1 MVDAQVIVVGGGP
14 VGETLLALL
23 GHRGV
28 TAIGLEKELDVWPKP
43 RAVHFDGE
51 TLRTLQSIGL
61 GDAVFGQSEPMR
73 NYKMVNEAGE
83 VLLAFPTGYPGPEG
97 WLSDIM
103 FHQPDLDGILRSS
116 LTNLDGITLLGGH
129 EVTAITQTGETVTA
143 RTVDPDGNERDF
155 TANYLVGA
163 DGAQSFVRHALGL
176 KYDELGPNN
185 PWLVVDGT
193 FLEEP
198 EIPDSMLFF
207 GHYSRPRLW
216 AALPG
221 MRRRMEFKV
230 LPTDDISQV
239 GSPEWIARE
248 SDNVMRPDNF
258 ATERTAVYTF
268 RSCLVDTWRQ
278 GRIFLAGDAA
288 HLLPPL
294 FGQGLCSGIRD
305 AANLSWKLALV
316 LDGADE
322 SILDTYES
330 ERKAHARAW
339 VEAATRMS
347 DTLQTTDEKVAAGRD
362 QFLRDHPEAAVAP
375 PPPLGPGFHSGG
387 HLAGQRAVQPSVP
400 DGRFDDRIGDRFLLA
415 GRTEL
420 LGSIADDVFNA
431 LADDVVLILDENEPG
446 VPELLEKS
454 GAEAVLIRPDRYIY
468 GVASSPEELSHL
480 IEPVVALS
488 KSIARTRAA

>member
-23 GHRGV
+23 GHHGV

-51 TLRTLQSIGL
+51 TLRTLQSMGL

-103 FHQPDLDGILRSS
+103 FHQPDVDGILRNS
-116 LTNLDGITLLGGH
+116 LTNLEGITLLGGH
-129 EVTAITQTGETVTA
+129 EVTEITQTADTVTA
-143 RTVDPDGNERDF
+143 KTIDAAGNEREY
-155 TANYLVGA
+155 TADYLVGA
-163 DGAQSFVRHALGL
+163 DGAHSFVRHTLGL
-176 KYDELGPNN
+176 KFDELGPNN

-198 EIPDSMLFF
+198 EIEDSMLFF
-207 GHYSRPRLW
+207 GHHSRPRLW

-230 LPTDDISQV
+230 LPTDDRDQV
-239 GSPEWIARE
+239 GTPEWIARE

-258 ATERTAVYTF
+258 APERTAVYTF
-268 RSCLVDTWRQ
+268 RSCLVDAWRR

-316 LDGADE
+316 LRGADE
-322 SILDTYES
+322 SMLDTYES

-347 DTLQTTDEKVAAGRD
+347 DTLQTTDERVAAGRD
-362 QFLRDHPEAAVAP
+362 QFLRDHPEAAVAT

-387 HLAGQRAVQPSVP
+387 HLGGQRAVQPSVP
-400 DGRFDDRIGDRFLLA
+400 EGRFDDRIGDRFLLA
-415 GRTEL
+415 GRAEL
-420 LGSIADDVFNA
+420 LGSTAHGLYEA
-431 LADDVVLILDENEPG
+431 LTDDVVLVLDENDPG
-446 VPELLEKS
+446 VEELLAKS
-454 GAEAVLIRPDRYIY
+454 GADAVLIRPDRYVY
-468 GVASSPEELSHL
+468 GTASTAEELAVL
-480 IEPVVALS
+480 IEPVAALS